1 MTKPKPI
8 PPLTLDK
15 FQEGLTTPLHK
26 LSKLDLLQ
34 REEFWR
40 ALWSWIPDEVKYYVY
55 RIGSIVRVY
64 LRTYR
69 GTMGELG
76 AVKFAPTELELFVYE
91 KHYDE
96 SKGKYFYETKTL
108 KIPYVQLLY
117 LEVIHESEEV
127 DTVNVPEVE
136 SIPELSETEVL

>member
-1 MTKPKPI
+1 MVKKEY
-8 PPLTLDK
+8 TLQK
-15 FQEGLTTPLHK
+15 FQDGLQTPLAK
-26 LSKLDLLQ
+26 LSKVELLQ

-55 RIGSIVRVY
+55 RIGQIVRVY

-69 GTMGELG
+69 GTTGELG
-76 AVKFAPTELELFVYE
+76 TVKFEPKEIELFVYE
-91 KHYDE
+91 KHFDE

-108 KIPYVQLLY
+108 KIPYSMLLY

-127 DTVNVPEVE
+127 DLVE
-136 SIPELSETEVL
+136 IPEIMPIESLMEPEG

>member
-1 MTKPKPI
+1 MKDE
-8 PPLTLDK
+8 LTLDK
-15 FQEGLTTPLHK
+15 FQEGLKTPLTK
-26 LSKLDLLQ
+26 LSKEELKQ

-108 KIPYVQLLY
+108 KIPYTQLLY

-127 DTVNVPEVE
+127 DAVEIPEVE
-136 SIPELSETEVL
+136 PIPELLETEGE